1 MMAARHVKQVKKDSV
16 AAVPVLTAD
25 SMDIRFSGDTILVGE
40 HDIYIGDTI
49 MPDFEAT
56 WDDGWRPNA
65 GRAVWMAA
73 LVPGLGQIYNRSY
86 WKLPIVF
93 GAFVG
98 CIYAI
103 RWNGNMY
110 EDYKQAYRDILT
122 DPVLSDDP
130 SRSYN
135 AILPKGYTIEM
146 MGGRDSYTKTLN
158 NKQNLYRRSRDIA
171 IVCTAL
177 VYGLSIIDAF
187 VDAQLFDFDIS
198 PDLSLNV
205 TPQLYYDLQRQQS
218 EAGLRLAFTI
228 R

>member
-1 MMAARHVKQVKKDSV
+1 MAARHVKQVKRDSV
-16 AAVPVLTAD
+16 AALNND
-25 SMDIRFSGDTILVGE
+25 SLKFRFSGDTIRVSE

-49 MPDFEAT
+49 MPDLNAT

-158 NKQNLYRRSRDIA
+158 SKQNLYRRSRDIA

-177 VYGLSIIDAF
+177 VYGLTIIDAF

-205 TPQLYYDLQRQQS
+205 APQMYYDPLYQRG
-218 EAGLRLAFTI
+218 EAGLKLAFTI